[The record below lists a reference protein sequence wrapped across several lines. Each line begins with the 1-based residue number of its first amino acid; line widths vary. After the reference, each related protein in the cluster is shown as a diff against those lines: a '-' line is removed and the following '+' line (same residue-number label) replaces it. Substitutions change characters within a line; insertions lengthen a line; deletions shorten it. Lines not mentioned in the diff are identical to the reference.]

1 MGSVE
6 EDRPFVGK
14 EAPEDV
20 TGDAP
25 ACDES
30 GVVVVLPEALGW
42 APTVTAPS
50 EVKDITVASD
60 A

>member
-1 MGSVE
+1 MGSVDG
-6 EDRPFVGK
+6 DRLFVGK

-20 TGDAP
+20 NRDAP
-25 ACDES
+25 ARDES
-30 GVVVVLPEALGW
+30 GVVVLFPEALGW
-42 APTVTAPS
+42 GSTVTAPS